1 MSVEPVDAIGW
12 AASIILVMTVS
23 RQVWTQWRDRS
34 TEGVSKWL
42 FVGQFSASLGF
53 LVYSYLLG
61 NVIFTV
67 SNGVLLL
74 TALLGQFFY
83 LRNKRREAREY
94 TDIEQS

>member
-67 SNGVLLL
+67 SNSLLLL

-94 TDIEQS
+94 IDIEQS